1 MAAVGGTGRSPSWRV
16 SSAFIRT
23 GSTTGRSSCWTG
35 RRAFSKAA
43 VARACWERG
52 VSKSVVLLTGDR
64 GFESIS
70 LQQRVRLSQEPIFVG
85 QEPRLS
91 ARVCPAAFPVR
102 STESRRGR
110 QHRTN
115 PQQYLCRAIFQYRI
129 SGDAVATSY
138 RVKVARPVP
147 KPGRASS
154 RLRDA
159 GGSCELGS
167 GSSKAERGPLI
178 VPA

>member
-1 MAAVGGTGRSPSWRV
+1 MVAAVGGTGRSPSWRV

-70 LQQRVRLSQEPIFVG
+70 LHRRVG
-85 QEPRLS
+85 
-91 ARVCPAAFPVR
+91 
-102 STESRRGR
+102 
-110 QHRTN
+110 
-115 PQQYLCRAIFQYRI
+115 
-129 SGDAVATSY
+129 
-138 RVKVARPVP
+138 
-147 KPGRASS
+147 
-154 RLRDA
+154 
-159 GGSCELGS
+159 CELPGDGNQVDREAFVDQKPHDTAMVS
-167 GSSKAERGPLI
+167 RPR
-178 VPA
+178 

>member
-64 GFESIS
+64 GFESI
-70 LQQRVRLSQEPIFVG
+70 QRRVRCEPDLLDQGHRHRDRRSQSRSPESHRFLAKVPA
-85 QEPRLS
+85 PRRQVRSVPAFRKMRVQAATRTFTDVS
-91 ARVCPAAFPVR
+91 AR
-102 STESRRGR
+102 
-110 QHRTN
+110 
-115 PQQYLCRAIFQYRI
+115 
-129 SGDAVATSY
+129 
-138 RVKVARPVP
+138 P
-147 KPGRASS
+147 KPLLAHDSPLEGTGFEPLVPLENESVS
-154 RLRDA
+154 RIRM
-159 GGSCELGS
+159 
-167 GSSKAERGPLI
+167 
-178 VPA
+178 

>member
-1 MAAVGGTGRSPSWRV
+1 MKRTRKKRNAVIRSEEVVVAVGGTGRSPSWRV

-70 LQQRVRLSQEPIFVG
+70 LQRGVRCEPDSI
-85 QEPRLS
+85 S
-91 ARVCPAAFPVR
+91 AN
-102 STESRRGR
+102 GR
-110 QHRTN
+110 NR
-115 PQQYLCRAIFQYRI
+115 
-129 SGDAVATSY
+129 
-138 RVKVARPVP
+138 
-147 KPGRASS
+147 
-154 RLRDA
+154 
-159 GGSCELGS
+159 
-167 GSSKAERGPLI
+167 
-178 VPA
+178 